1 MAWPYWRVGVA
12 FHFLIRQMFIH
23 LLVDMIKVEIPRKN
37 SINFLFDMEGA
48 KDLLA
53 TFKQKQ
59 GTVYVQASKVAEIHF
74 FPSDDEFIQ
83 FSKNSIELYMS
94 SDAYDYGV
102 FQISRF
108 ADGGDIF
115 PAEFYEFEEIPS
127 PKGRKKM
134 INTYLIGQSRL
145 T

>member
-59 GTVYVQASKVAEIHF
+59 GTVYVQASKVA
-74 FPSDDEFIQ
+74 
-83 FSKNSIELYMS
+83 
-94 SDAYDYGV
+94 
-102 FQISRF
+102 
-108 ADGGDIF
+108 
-115 PAEFYEFEEIPS
+115 
-127 PKGRKKM
+127 
-134 INTYLIGQSRL
+134 
-145 T
+145 